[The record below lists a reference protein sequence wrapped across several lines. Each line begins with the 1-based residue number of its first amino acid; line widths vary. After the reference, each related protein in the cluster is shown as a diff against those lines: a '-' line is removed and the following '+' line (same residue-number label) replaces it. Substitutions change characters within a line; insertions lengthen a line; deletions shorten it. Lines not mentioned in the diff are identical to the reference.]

1 MARDGLPIWAR
12 PERKTRASS
21 ASLSLPQIVGSAVKL
36 ADAEGLD
43 AVSMRRIAA
52 DLGAGAMSLYRY
64 VSTKDDLLDL
74 MLDAVMGET
83 LAEIDEDATPAS
95 GDLRHDLLE
104 IGHGL
109 RAQVHRHPWLP
120 RLMSGR
126 PAFGPNMVRC
136 IEIALSVYDNLN
148 LDADTM
154 MHSVGALNA
163 FVFGFVQEELAEL
176 EVQRRT
182 GLTEQEWHERMAPY
196 IRGLLESGKYP
207 RLQKVIVEGM
217 DPEDHSVEFDA
228 QLRIVINGVIASL
241 PEAAQRKVD
250 GTAT

>member
-1 MARDGLPIWAR
+1 
-12 PERKTRASS
+12 
-21 ASLSLPQIVGSAVKL
+21 
-36 ADAEGLD
+36 
-43 AVSMRRIAA
+43 
-52 DLGAGAMSLYRY
+52 
-64 VSTKDDLLDL
+64 
-74 MLDAVMGET
+74 
-83 LAEIDEDATPAS
+83 
-95 GDLRHDLLE
+95 
-104 IGHGL
+104 
-109 RAQVHRHPWLP
+109 
-120 RLMSGR
+120 
-126 PAFGPNMVRC
+126 MVRC

-217 DPEDHSVEFDA
+217 DPDDHSVEFDA

-241 PEAAQRKVD
+241 PEAARRKVD